1 MASRDAST
9 RSANLEA
16 GSETNAR
23 LSAAVSAYGAEMEPT
38 VLPEQWSLVE
48 QWHMERRE
56 PVELWRSSVSN
67 QISNLKNR
75 LSKSLHDFP
84 RRVTGPKKYEKPSED
99 SDTSSESFGDDR
111 GASGEVGEPSATS
124 EDIRLLSDEKPT

>member
-56 PVELWRSSVSN
+56 PVE
-67 QISNLKNR
+67 
-75 LSKSLHDFP
+75 SKSLHDFP

>member
-1 MASRDAST
+1 MASRNVST
-9 RSANLEA
+9 RSANLEPSA
-16 GSETNAR
+16 GANAR
-23 LSAAVSAYGAEMEPT
+23 LSAAVSGYGAGMEPT

-67 QISNLKNR
+67 QLSNLKNR
-75 LSKSLHDFP
+75 LTKSLHDFP
-84 RRVTGPKKYEKPSED
+84 RRIAGPKRYEKPSED
-99 SDTSSESFGDDR
+99 ADRSSEPLGEDR

-124 EDIRLLSDEKPT
+124 EDHRQLSDKTNK

>member
-1 MASRDAST
+1 MASNNAST
-9 RSANLEA
+9 RSANVEA
-16 GSETNAR
+16 GTGANAR
-23 LSAAVSAYGAEMEPT
+23 LSAAVSAYGAGMQPT

-67 QISNLKNR
+67 QLSNLKNR

-84 RRVTGPKKYEKPSED
+84 RRVTGPKRYEKPSED
-99 SDTSSESFGDDR
+99 TDRSSEPFGDNR

-124 EDIRLLSDEKPT
+124 EDFRRLSDKKPT